1 MLAVAAGGCGAADP
15 SASAAEPG
23 QAAATAGLPSAAPTT
38 GSADPAPD
46 PTATP
51 SDSATESPRF
61 GETFRYA
68 GGLAVTVGAP
78 EPFRP
83 APWVEPGRGP
93 PCGSRSR
100 CATGPGTEWKPS
112 QLHVRLLAAFAP
124 ATQIFDYDSDVVAR
138 PEHRVPHG
146 RSVTFW
152 VGYWV
157 PDTESLAVVFS
168 PGFGYQDITVTDQS
182 R

>member
-1 MLAVAAGGCGAADP
+1 MRGRRSQRERSRARAGRRHRGPPLRRAD
-15 SASAAEPG
+15 
-23 QAAATAGLPSAAPTT
+23 T

-46 PTATP
+46 PTPAP

-68 GGLAVTVGAP
+68 GGLAVTVGTP

-83 APWVEPGRGP
+83 APWVEPRPGTAMRLQVTV
-93 PCGSRSR
+93 RNR
-100 CATGPGTEWKPS
+100 TGTEWKPS

-138 PEHRVPHG
+138 PEHRVPPG

-168 PGFGYQDITVTDQS
+168 PGFGYQDITVTGQS